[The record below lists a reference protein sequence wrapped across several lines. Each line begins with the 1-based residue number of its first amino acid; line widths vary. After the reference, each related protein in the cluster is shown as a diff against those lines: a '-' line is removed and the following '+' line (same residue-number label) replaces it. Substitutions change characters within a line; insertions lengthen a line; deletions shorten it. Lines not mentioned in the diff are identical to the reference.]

1 MDSNPFT
8 PGFGLTPRVLAM
20 QGTPVED
27 FAEALAGRRSVGER
41 SVLISGARGVG
52 KTVLQA
58 QMHGVAE
65 LAGRHAITVHTSS
78 TSMVEELRGAEV
90 NLLRT
95 VAADATAG
103 RPTRAAAG
111 AAGDRAG
118 LGLAP
123 V

>member
-52 KTVLQA
+52 KTVLLA
-58 QMHGVAE
+58 QMRSE
-65 LAGRHAITVHTSS
+65 EHTS
-78 TSMVEELRGAEV
+78 ELQSRGHLV
-90 NLLRT
+90 CRLLPEKKKDVDGLRNI
-95 VAADATAG
+95 
-103 RPTRAAAG
+103 R
-111 AAGDRAG
+111 DRISDMASA
-118 LGLAP
+118 LSC
-123 V
+123 